1 MKHLQILFSSTT
13 NLLIVLTLVIATL
26 LLVGQQTLA
35 GLRNK
40 AADPS
45 DKQAV
50 EVVTF
55 QSPLPT
61 ATPTPPSPPAPPLK
75 VVAVEPVKN
84 GPYRNIIWSPD
95 GTKALISK
103 QYTQYL
109 LLREKGAPP
118 EGLPPGVALGTTVGL
133 GDLWLL
139 DLTTG
144 QERQLATKVGRY
156 VWSPD
161 STQVAYLAPTGAEG
175 IAGAVYVLDIASG
188 NTKRMA
194 AVDFLGSDYAPHWL
208 PTDDI
213 VYVRDGQLR
222 AIQARGN
229 QEKVLPGFRFFNRL
243 AAEAGKSTYLSD
255 PDAPIGF
262 HFSPDGRRVAY
273 LTRHPVKYAIGHRLW
288 LADADGNNAKLIT
301 EQSQGGYYEWSP
313 DGEWLVFDTFR
324 DVDDSTVEQ
333 HHPGLSGLWA
343 IRADGSEVHPLYR
356 TDGWRWILSPAWS
369 PDSSMVVFVEYLIV
383 EKPDSPKAV
392 FWEGSLQVANVERGE
407 AIPLKGLPENEEAP
421 ARVWWSPDGQHL
433 FIFKDGGA
441 PELYQS
447 YRLTL
452 ATE

>member
-1 MKHLQILFSSTT
+1 MKHLQNLFSGTS
-13 NLLIVLTLVIATL
+13 NLLIVLALVIATL

-35 GLRNK
+35 GFRNK
-40 AADPS
+40 AVDPS

-75 VVAVEPVKN
+75 VVAIEPVKN
-84 GPYRNIIWSPD
+84 GPYQNIVWSPD

-109 LLREKGAPP
+109 LLREKGPPP

-161 STQVAYLAPTGAEG
+161 STQVAYLAPTGVEG

-188 NTKRMA
+188 DTQRMA
-194 AVDFLGSDYAPHWL
+194 PVDFLGSDYAPHWL
-208 PTDDI
+208 PTGDI

-243 AAEAGKSTYLSD
+243 AADAGKSTYLSD
-255 PDAPIGF
+255 PDAPIGY
-262 HFSPDGRRVAY
+262 HFSPDGKRVAY
-273 LTRHPVKYAIGHRLW
+273 KTRNQNERAIAYRLW
-288 LADADGNNAKLIT
+288 LANADGSNAKLIT
-301 EQSQGGYYEWSP
+301 EQAEGGYYEWSP
-313 DGEWLVFDTFR
+313 NSEWLVFTTYR
-324 DVDDSTVEQ
+324 DVDDPTLDERLPSVQ
-333 HHPGLSGLWA
+333 GLWA
-343 IRADGSEVHPLYR
+343 VRTDGSEVHPLYR
-356 TDGWRWILSPAWS
+356 TDSWRWIVSPVWS
-369 PDSSMVVFVEYLIV
+369 PDSSIVMFVDFLTV
-383 EKPDSPKAV
+383 EKPDSPKGV
-392 FWEGSLQVANVERGE
+392 FWEGTLQVADVQTGE
-407 AIPLKGLPENEEAP
+407 ANPLKGLPEKEEVP
-421 ARVWWSPDGQHL
+421 SKIWWAPDGQHL
-433 FIFKDGGA
+433 FIFKDGGT
-441 PELYQS
+441 PESLQS

-452 ATE
+452 TTE